1 MVCCSQMR
9 NWNNQNNLHAQ
20 NLVNFWAYL
29 IVYLIKWPV
38 ILSVIIIYIS
48 QVLKQVKNVSFL
60 IYIYQIYINT
70 LILTVLSSTIS
81 ACWNSLQFIFST
93 STGHCTSILDQKV
106 GDKFTNLSKIDF
118 FIECFTADFLWDI
131 TKDVKSKDSFWVIG
145 RVLANPGIS
154 GISL

>member
-9 NWNNQNNLHAQ
+9 NWNKQNNLHTE
-20 NLVNFWAYL
+20 NLVNFWANL
-29 IVYLIKWPV
+29 IVYLTKWPV

-48 QVLKQVKNVSFL
+48 RVLKQVEYVSFF

-70 LILTVLSSTIS
+70 LILTVLSFTIS
-81 ACWNSLQFIFST
+81 ACWNSLQSIFST
-93 STGHCTSILDQKV
+93 STGHCSLILDQKV
-106 GDKFTNLSKIDF
+106 ADKFTNLSKIDF
-118 FIECFTADFLWDI
+118 SIECFTADFWWDI
-131 TKDVKSKDSFWVIG
+131 TKDVNSKVSFWVVG